1 MTTPLH
7 LTPADVAPDRAQV
20 LRQLDIPPDAALS
33 ERTERVYRA
42 AGDLFAESLA
52 PAGVLAEV
60 TAEEFDAI
68 YRGEGRN
75 QPETPVAL
83 IFPRAEHLALFAVT
97 LGPRV
102 GDALTRCFAA
112 QDFALA
118 YTLDAMASVAA
129 DLAAEGTERCYEDA
143 LHARGWGATDG
154 AALRYSPGYCGWDL
168 TGQRRLFARLRP
180 ETIGLT
186 LTESCLMQPLKSV
199 SGVILAGPR
208 TIHRFPPTYDFCDRC
223 ESRTCRERL
232 RARAARRR
240 AQTENRAP

>member
-1 MTTPLH
+1 MITLPDLAPT
-7 LTPADVAPDRAQV
+7 DVPPDRAEV
-20 LRQLDIPPDAALS
+20 LRQLGIPPDANLS
-33 ERTERVYRA
+33 ERTEGVYRA
-42 AGDLFAESLA
+42 AADLFASSVA

-60 TAEEFDAI
+60 TAEEFDTV

-75 QPETPVAL
+75 QPSTPVAL

-97 LGPRV
+97 LGARI
-102 GDALTRCFAA
+102 GDALARCFAA

-129 DLAAEGTERCYEDA
+129 DTAADVTERRYEGA

-180 ETIGLT
+180 EAIGLT
-186 LTESCLMQPLKSV
+186 LSDSCLMQPLKSI
-199 SGVILAGPR
+199 SGVILAGPH

-223 ESRTCRERL
+223 ETRTCRERL
-232 RARAARRR
+232 GAMAARRR
-240 AQTENRAP
+240 GAR